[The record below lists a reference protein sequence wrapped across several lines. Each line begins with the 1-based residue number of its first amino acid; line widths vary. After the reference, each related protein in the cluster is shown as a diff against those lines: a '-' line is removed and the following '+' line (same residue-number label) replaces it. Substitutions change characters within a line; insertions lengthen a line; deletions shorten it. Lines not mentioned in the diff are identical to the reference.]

1 MAQPY
6 HRAISRT
13 FQRLGCKTRQIRRFK
28 TQHLCNRIKFRKG
41 LKTIEYPKFI
51 TTNHTFGSTKTTFL
65 TCKKHLFEL
74 QKWGFYIAKVWVL
87 FFECCVVAIRQQHYW
102 QAVSSRRGRFIV
114 PVYTCS
120 PHIRKTLG
128 HICNPFETHL
138 CNVRNVFVI
147 CVLHIR
153 RVKVWFLRCKSMVFG
168 VQKLPFW
175 LTKTTFLTCKKVG
188 FCIFV
193 KYISIF
199 IDINKE

>member
-1 MAQPY
+1 MSEYGRDESPPT
-6 HRAISRT
+6 S
-13 FQRLGCKTRQIRRFK
+13 GGV
-28 TQHLCNRIKFRKG
+28 FRG
-41 LKTIEYPKFI
+41 YFVGVHCIINNPFA
-51 TTNHTFGSTKTTFL
+51 
-65 TCKKHLFEL
+65 
-74 QKWGFYIAKVWVL
+74 AK
-87 FFECCVVAIRQQHYW
+87 W

-168 VQKLPFW
+168 VQKGGFYIAKVWFLQCKKGVFIFW
-175 LTKTTFLTCKKVG
+175 LRHSYNVAM
-188 FCIFV
+188 
-193 KYISIF
+193 Y
-199 IDINKE
+199 